1 MTQFKLS
8 EFLNTPSILY
18 SCGFKASDVSYCLY
32 KIYDDSIRLRQ
43 FLGAD
48 NEDEIEVILSDH
60 EGSQVKIEVI
70 GYLSGTR

>member
-8 EFLNTPSILY
+8 EFLNTSSILY
-18 SCGFKASDVSYCLY
+18 SCGFKASDVGYCLY
-32 KIYDDSIRLRQ
+32 KIYDDSIRLRK